1 MAATALSQPGAVK
14 NAGDATALFLK
25 VFSGEVL
32 QQFQTA
38 SATLGKTM
46 ERTISSGKSAQ
57 FPVMGRASSAYM
69 TQGDNLIE
77 DGTYLQNPQSNERV
91 IVIDDLL
98 VAPLL
103 LTEVDELKNHYDVRQ
118 PYAQELGRTLART
131 MDQQVLRLVDKGAQ
145 VGDDTIITGI
155 SGGYSETQGGLTGV
169 ADNDG
174 PILVTWLHN
183 VAREFD
189 EKDVPMEDRYAFLR
203 PQEYHSL
210 LQAGSTVQ
218 VAVDRDYG
226 GGGSFAEANIPM
238 VAGIKIVKSNHTPG
252 VGDNITTG
260 PAKYQD
266 DYTQT
271 RGVAMHKSAIGTVKL
286 RDISL
291 EMEWKPEYQATF
303 IVAKMLVGHDWLR
316 AESCARIID
325 NVA

>member
-1 MAATALSQPGAVK
+1 MAASAIAQPGAVQ

-57 FPVMGRASSAYM
+57 FPVMGRADSAYM
-69 TQGDNLIE
+69 TQGQNLIE
-77 DGTYLQNPQSNERV
+77 DGSYLQNPESNERV

-118 PYAQELGRTLART
+118 PYAQELGRALART
-131 MDQQVLRLVDKGAQ
+131 MDQQILRLVANAAQ
-145 VGDDTIITGI
+145 EADDGVITGI
-155 SGGYSETQGGLTGV
+155 SGGYDPAAV
-169 ADNDG
+169 IMDG
-174 PILVTWLHN
+174 TAGTDGILLLTWLRN
-183 VAREFD
+183 VAQQFD

-203 PQEYHSL
+203 PQEYHNL
-210 LQAGSTVQ
+210 LNQGTDVQ
-218 VAVDRDYG
+218 VVVDRDYG
-226 GGGSFAEANIPM
+226 GQGSFAEAQLPM
-238 VAGIKIVKSNHTPG
+238 VSGIKIVKSNHTPG
-252 VGDNITTG
+252 AGDNITTG
-260 PAKYQD
+260 PTKYRGNFNL
-266 DYTQT
+266 T

-303 IVAKMLVGHDWLR
+303 MVAKMLVGHDWLR
-316 AESCARIID
+316 AEACARITD
-325 NVA
+325 TA

>member
-32 QQFQTA
+32 EQFQTA

-46 ERTISSGKSAQ
+46 ERTITSGKSAQ
-57 FPVMGRASSAYM
+57 FPVMGRATSAYM
-69 TQGDNLIE
+69 TQGENLIE
-77 DGTYLQNPQSNERV
+77 DGSYLQNPQSNERV

-103 LTEVDELKNHYDVRQ
+103 LTEVDELKNHYDVRA

-131 MDQQVLRLVDKGAQ
+131 MDQQILRLVANAAQ
-145 VGDDTIITGI
+145 EADNGVIQDI
-155 SGGYSETQGGLTGV
+155 SGGYDPAAV
-169 ADNDG
+169 AMDGTAGTDG
-174 PILVTWLHN
+174 PLLVTWLHN
-183 VAREFD
+183 VAKEFD

-203 PQEYHSL
+203 PQEYHNL

-218 VAVDRDYG
+218 VAVNRDYG
-226 GGGSFAEANIPM
+226 GGGSFAQADIPM
-238 VAGIKIVKSNHTPG
+238 VAGIKIIKTNHTPG
-252 VGDNITTG
+252 AGDIINSG
-260 PAKYQD
+260 PSKYQGD
-266 DYTQT
+266 FTLT

-303 IVAKMLVGHDWLR
+303 MVAKMLVGHDWLR
-316 AESCARIID
+316 AESCARITD
-325 NVA
+325 NA